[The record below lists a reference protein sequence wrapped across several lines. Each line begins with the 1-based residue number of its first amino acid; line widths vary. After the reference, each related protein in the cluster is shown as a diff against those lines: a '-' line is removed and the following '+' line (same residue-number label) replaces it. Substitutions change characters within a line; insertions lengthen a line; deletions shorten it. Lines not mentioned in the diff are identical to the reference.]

1 MTHIGNKILVPLYN
15 ILLNQNTSQAD
26 MIVDIMVSRY
36 SEVASDFK
44 CVIYFTFELSQS
56 LYPPVYKMSTVKE
69 NVTVVTISKV
79 LIVYLDRHSH
89 PPIFKKQ
96 NDAL

>member
-1 MTHIGNKILVPLYN
+1 MTLTNLYN

-26 MIVDIMVSRY
+26 MIVSIMVSKY
-36 SEVASDFK
+36 SEVPSYFK
-44 CVIYFTFELSQS
+44 CVIYFTFELSQP
-56 LYPPVYKMSTVKE
+56 LYPQFYKMATIKE

-89 PPIFKKQ
+89 PPFF
-96 NDAL
+96 